1 MDFGT
6 KNQSKILRK
15 NTIQALLVRV
25 VNFSIEMIQ
34 KFNVY
39 LDQFIVVSDGERQV
53 EVDRPLIFSHF
64 QSAKALPFRKLED

>member
-6 KNQSKILRK
+6 KMQSTILRK
-15 NTIQALLVRV
+15 NTSQDLLVREV
-25 VNFSIEMIQ
+25 KFSIEIMQ

-64 QSAKALPFRKLED
+64 RSAKALPFRKLEV